1 MISSTENPNIKKI
14 IQLNQK
20 TKARRT
26 NGLFVA
32 EGVKMFLE
40 APTERI
46 YRVYLSESFHRECMA
61 EEPADTTGGKGGLNS
76 PEEAARAAG
85 GRGGLLSPENALNAA
100 AREKLSQ
107 VSWEIVTDPVFGRMT
122 DTVTPQ
128 GILTVVRIPDR
139 LPEEILRQ
147 AGGEPLYLI
156 LEAVQDP
163 GNLGTILR
171 TAEGAG
177 VNGVFLTKGCVD
189 VTSPK
194 VIRSTMGSIY
204 RVPVMIV
211 EDVAEARRLL
221 SPLGVKLA
229 AAHLGGKKAYD
240 EVSYLGGTAF
250 LIGNEARGLSE
261 EAAAAADLLI
271 RIPMA
276 GQVESLNAAVSAAV
290 LMYEAARQRRRKD

>member
-1 MISSTENPNIKKI
+1 
-14 IQLNQK
+14 
-20 TKARRT
+20 
-26 NGLFVA
+26 
-32 EGVKMFLE
+32 MFLE
-40 APTERI
+40 APEEWI
-46 YRVYLSESFHRECMA
+46 HRVYLSESFHRESMMA
-61 EEPADTTGGKGGLNS
+61 ESSVPAGSG
-76 PEEAARAAG
+76 
-85 GRGGLLSPENALNAA
+85 GGLLSPENALTGA
-100 AREKLSQ
+100 AREKLAQ
-107 VSWEIVTDPVFGRMT
+107 LPCEIVTDPVFGRMT

-128 GILTVVRIPDR
+128 GILTVLKAPDR
-139 LPEEILRQ
+139 RPEEVL
-147 AGGEPLYLI
+147 AGAGEAPLYLI
-156 LEAVQDP
+156 LEEIRDP

-204 RVPVMIV
+204 RVPVMTV
-211 EDVAEARRLL
+211 EDAAEARRLL
-221 SPLGVKLA
+221 APSGIQLA

-240 EVSYLGGTAF
+240 EVSYLSGTAF
-250 LIGNEARGLSE
+250 LIGNEARGLSD

-290 LMYEAARQRRRKD
+290 LMYEAARQRRQEVHH